1 MEMKMKKS
9 KIAAWVLALG
19 LVIPSHVAFA
29 SGTGE
34 ETWEPWEFMNVNVE
48 GYDEAEDADEIETYN
63 ACPEEDAQEDVG
75 SELLD
80 GDLEEAEEVEEED
93 MDGMEIDGD
102 GVVLPP
108 TGCQDAEV
116 CETEGESE
124 DVDASEGEPAV
135 DPQSSDISEEPSV
148 AVQADGGVSCGK
160 AYAASRDD
168 AIAGVYTVAKRTPLQ
183 ATANAGDTMLLD
195 MDENA
200 EVHCY
205 GYYTEMDGVK
215 WFYVQYFQDGKTF
228 TGFCGSENLTSL
240 STPRKMWNIL

>member
-1 MEMKMKKS
+1 MKMKKS
-9 KIAAWVLALG
+9 KLAAWVLAFG
-19 LVIPSHVAFA
+19 LAVFPHTALA
-29 SGTGE
+29 SESEE

-48 GYDEAEDADEIETYN
+48 GYDAAEDADEIETYD

-80 GDLEEAEEVEEED
+80 GDLEEAEEVGEED
-93 MDGMEIDGD
+93 MDGTEIDGD
-102 GVVLPP
+102 GVALPP
-108 TGCQDAEV
+108 MGCRDAEG
-116 CETEGESE
+116 CGAEGESE
-124 DVDASEGEPAV
+124 DVDASECEPAV
-135 DPQSSDISEEPSV
+135 DPQSGDISQEPSV
-148 AVQADGGVSCGK
+148 AVQEDDGVSCGK

>member
-9 KIAAWVLALG
+9 KIAAWVLAFG

-48 GYDEAEDADEIETYN
+48 GYDETEDADEIETYD
-63 ACPEEDAQEDVG
+63 AYPEE
-75 SELLD
+75 
-80 GDLEEAEEVEEED
+80 
-93 MDGMEIDGD
+93 
-102 GVVLPP
+102 
-108 TGCQDAEV
+108 DAEV
-116 CETEGESE
+116 CEAEGESE
-124 DVDASEGEPAV
+124 DVDASECEPAI
-135 DPQSSDISEEPSV
+135 DPQSSDIWEEPSV
-148 AVQADGGVSCGK
+148 AVQEDDGVSCGK

-183 ATANAGDTMLLD
+183 ATANAGDAMLLD

-228 TGFCGSENLTSL
+228 TGFCGSENLTFL
-240 STPRKMWNIL
+240 STPCKMWNIL